1 MANEDLS
8 AFEQFVD
15 NLGVGEDVAQV
26 VDETALITLRS
37 TVSGNFSV
45 ATEEPLTIE
54 QVLEKGELTVAPN
67 IEYMVDGVSVPAD
80 HVVAPGATVTAI
92 GMLKGG

>member
-1 MANEDLS
+1 MTEDLS

-15 NLGVGEDVAQV
+15 AMGIGEDVAEV

-37 TVSGNFSV
+37 TVSGNFTV
-45 ATEEPLTIE
+45 ATEEPLTIAE
-54 QVLEKGELTVAPN
+54 VLAKGELTVAPDV
-67 IEYMVDGVSVPAD
+67 EYMVDGVSVPSD